1 MTGVPAGETADDYAG
16 KAGDDGQ
23 KATKDSSRI
32 SHSFDP

>member
-23 KATKDSSRI
+23 IFRI
-32 SHSFDP
+32 FLARY

>member
-23 KATKDSSRI
+23 KWAKDSSRI
-32 SHSFDP
+32 LHLIDP